1 MKACSYL
8 LAAAVLT
15 MTLANCTTPQQ
26 HPTRATQQ
34 RPRPIE
40 SGYDDPD
47 MVMLA
52 QNVER
57 RGGRMNIG
65 FYQGWRD

>member
-1 MKACSYL
+1 MKACSHL
-8 LAAAVLT
+8 LAAVMIT
-15 MTLANCTTPQQ
+15 MTLANCTTPQR
-26 HPTRATQQ
+26 PTRATQQ

-57 RGGRMNIG
+57 RGGRFNIG

>member
-8 LAAAVLT
+8 LAAAALT
-15 MTLANCTTPQQ
+15 MTLANCTTPQ

-52 QNVER
+52 QHTEKR
-57 RGGRMNIG
+57 RGNFNIG
-65 FYQGWRD
+65 FYQGWRP

>member
-8 LAAAVLT
+8 LAAAAL
-15 MTLANCTTPQQ
+15 MTLANCTAPQ
-26 HPTRATQQ
+26 HPARATQQ

-40 SGYDDPD
+40 SGYSDPD
-47 MVMLA
+47 LVMLA

-57 RGGRMNIG
+57 RGGRFNVG
-65 FYQGWRD
+65 FYQGWRP

>member
-8 LAAAVLT
+8 LTAAMIM
-15 MTLANCTTPQQ
+15 MTLANCTTTQQ

-47 MVMLA
+47 LVMLA
-52 QNVER
+52 QHTER